1 MRPKVL
7 VIDDEEGF
15 TKILK
20 MNLERNDA
28 YEVHVENNSM
38 NALAVARDFRPD
50 VILLDIVMPGLD
62 GGDIAAQFA
71 DHPYLRRVPVIMLTA
86 LVAQDE
92 TNPEAVVQAGAMN
105 VLPKPVNMD
114 LLTRCINNALQKSD
128 SARA

>member
-128 SARA
+128 SAGA